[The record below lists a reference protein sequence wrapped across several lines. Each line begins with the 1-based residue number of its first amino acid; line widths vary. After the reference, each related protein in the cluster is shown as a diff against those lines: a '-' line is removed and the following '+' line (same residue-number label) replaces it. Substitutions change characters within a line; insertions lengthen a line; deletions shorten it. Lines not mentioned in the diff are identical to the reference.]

1 MNLEVVSREG
11 ELLARTTTQV
21 AAPLTGQR
29 RLSARARIAI
39 LANLAPLSE
48 QPVLADLAPFTAGSV
63 EANLELV
70 DDGDTTLMARGGL
83 RGAVTAELGRLPD
96 VDLRIDAEG
105 RPGERIALALP
116 VAIESAEFGRSN
128 LELNGAATKDAD
140 GAYDFDASLTG
151 RQIVVAD
158 IDRLVQM
165 LSPRQVAPAAPQP
178 PRSELSIGGAALGD
192 REAADA
198 AAQRSDLERLRA
210 RNGARRH
217 RACCC
222 SARSQSTTCAAGS
235 T

>member
-29 RLSARARIAI
+29 RLSRARIAM

-48 QPVLADLAPFTAGSV
+48 QPVLADLAPFTAGTV
-63 EANLELV
+63 EVNLELV
-70 DDGDTTLMARGGL
+70 EDGDATLMARGGL

-96 VDLRIDAEG
+96 VELRVDAEG

-128 LELNGAATKDAD
+128 LELNGVATKDAD

-151 RQIVVAD
+151 TQIVVAD

-178 PRSELSIGGAALGD
+178 ARGELVSGEPALGD

-222 SARSQSTTCAAGS
+222 SARSQSTTCAVGS